1 MLDYDSEA
9 DHYDL
14 TRGGDARAA
23 AAATAIEE
31 LLPGGARV
39 LADIACG
46 TGIVTSRLA
55 GPGRRVVGVDQSS
68 GMLAVARTRVDVV
81 RGDALALPFADGS
94 LDAVTMIWLLHLLRP
109 DTATAAVREARRVL
123 RPGGLLITTVGKN
136 DAAFATGCDVAA
148 VLNPV
153 REAHLGAPSDALD
166 RVAQG
171 FAVAGRTGFAG
182 VGQGRSPRAW
192 AEKLVTDGYGWAR
205 RVPAADLAELGVRLA
220 ALPEQDRARPDPV
233 YTLVALSK

>member
-1 MLDYDSEA
+1 MLDYDREA
-9 DHYDL
+9 DHYDR

-31 LLPGGARV
+31 LLPDSARV

-46 TGIVTSRLA
+46 TSIVTSRLA
-55 GPGRRVVGVDQSS
+55 VPGRRVVGVDRSA

-109 DTATAAVREARRVL
+109 GTVAAAVREARRVL
-123 RPGGLLITTVGKN
+123 RPGGLLITTVDKN
-136 DAAFATGCDVAA
+136 DAVFATGCDVAA
-148 VLNPV
+148 VLGPV
-153 REAHLGAPSDALD
+153 RVSAPSDALD
-166 RVAQG
+166 RVAEG
-171 FAVAGRTGFAG
+171 FTVAGRTGFAG
-182 VGQGRSPRAW
+182 VGQGRSPREW
-192 AEKLVTDGYGWAR
+192 AREIADGFGWTR
-205 RVPAADLAELGVRLA
+205 RVPAAELAELGLRLA

-233 YTLVALSK
+233 YTLVALST